1 MRKILL
7 AVDGTQRGLE
17 TVSIVGRLFKNQ
29 QDMKIV
35 LFHCVQQTAT
45 LLPEDICMDVEE
57 SCKLGC
63 EDQERVGQAVLNAS
77 LARLTEAGFPA
88 SNVEFRVKLESVEP
102 ALDIIQQADIER
114 TRTIVVGRRGRSQVE
129 ALLLGSI
136 SGKVAQYAKDKIV
149 WVVDTP
155 VSDSMKVLVAMEGV
169 PEVRALSYYTS
180 ELLGPC
186 PGLSYTF
193 LHIMP
198 PIPPKFWDDGHI
210 LDPIEQKD
218 RMNRIERW
226 KTNWTDSVGRYMS
239 EGRDLLVEQGV
250 EDQRVEKLIL
260 ETREGIARDLLNEI
274 DAHKFQIV
282 VMGKRSFHE
291 KKPFLL
297 GSHASKVLQNTR
309 GVILCLVS

>member
-1 MRKILL
+1 MRTILL

-17 TVSIVGRLFKNQ
+17 TVSIVGRLFKDQ

-35 LFHCVQQTAT
+35 LFHCVQQLAT
-45 LLPEDICMDVEE
+45 LLPEDICMDIEE
-57 SCKLGC
+57 SCRLGC
-63 EDQERVGQAVLNAS
+63 EDQQKVGEAVLKAS
-77 LARLTEAGFPA
+77 LSRLTAAGFPE
-88 SNVEFRVKLESVEP
+88 SNVEFRVKIDSVEP
-102 ALDIIQQADIER
+102 ALDIINQADTEG

-129 ALLLGSI
+129 TLLLGGI
-136 SGKVAQYAKDKIV
+136 AGKVAQYARDKIV
-149 WVVDTP
+149 WVVDNP
-155 VSDSMKVLVAMEGV
+155 VNDSMKVLVAMEGV
-169 PEVRALSYYTS
+169 PEVRALSYYTA

-193 LHIMP
+193 MHIMP

-218 RMNRIERW
+218 RMGRIEKW
-226 KTNWTDSVGRYMS
+226 KTEWTGSVGRYMS
-239 EGRDLLVEQGV
+239 EGRDLLLEQGV
-250 EDQRVEKLIL
+250 AEKGVENLIL
-260 ETREGIARDLLNEI
+260 KTKEGIARDLLNEI

-282 VMGKRSFHE
+282 VMGKKSFHE

-297 GSHASKVLQNTR
+297 GSHALKVLQNTR